1 MTQFN
6 PVDHPH
12 RRYNPL
18 TGQWILVSPHRAKR
32 PWQGAQE
39 TPAKQVLPA
48 HDPDCFLCAGNV
60 RVTGDKNPD
69 YTGTYVFTNDFAAL
83 MSDTPD
89 APESHDPLMRCQSA
103 RGTSRVICFSPDHS
117 KTLPELSVAALTEI
131 VKTWQEQTAEL
142 GKTYPWVQVF
152 ENKGAAMGCS
162 NPHPHGQIWAN
173 SFLPNE
179 AEREDRLQKE
189 YFAEQKSP
197 MLVDYVQRELADGS
211 RTVVETE
218 HWLAVVP
225 YWAAWP
231 FETLLLPKA
240 HVLRITDLTDAQRSD
255 LALALKKLTSR
266 YDNLFYDL
274 VAGFEDLPQ
283 LSAENNC
290 PDFCFY
296 LAETLM
302 VIDHQKKST
311 RIQASLFAP
320 NEEEKQRLT
329 ARLNELRQQLTE
341 AAPPL
346 PVVSVP
352 HMRCECNQSDEE
364 FGGVVRL
371 LQKAIRAGE
380 IFQVVPSRRFSLP
393 CPSPLAAYYVL
404 KKSNPSPYMF
414 FMQDNDFTLF
424 GASPESSLK
433 YDATSRQIE
442 IYPIA
447 GTRPRGRRAD
457 GSLDRD
463 LDSRIELEM
472 RTDHKELSEHLML
485 VDLARNDLA
494 RICTPGSRYVAD
506 LTKVD
511 RYSYVMHLVSR
522 VVGELRHD
530 LDALHAYRACM
541 NMGTLSGAPKVR
553 AMQLI
558 AEAEGRRRGS
568 YGGAVGY
575 FTAHGDLD
583 TCIVIRS
590 ALVEN
595 GIATVQA
602 GAGVVL
608 DSVPQS
614 EADETRNKARAV
626 LRAIA
631 TAHHAQETF

>member
-1 MTQFN
+1 MQTQKPALKIISGDAVYREN
-6 PVDHPH
+6 PTALFHQVCG
-12 RRYNPL
+12 N
-18 TGQWILVSPHRAKR
+18 R
-32 PWQGAQE
+32 PA
-39 TPAKQVLPA
+39 
-48 HDPDCFLCAGNV
+48 
-60 RVTGDKNPD
+60 
-69 YTGTYVFTNDFAAL
+69 
-83 MSDTPD
+83 
-89 APESHDPLMRCQSA
+89 
-103 RGTSRVICFSPDHS
+103 
-117 KTLPELSVAALTEI
+117 
-131 VKTWQEQTAEL
+131 
-142 GKTYPWVQVF
+142 
-152 ENKGAAMGCS
+152 
-162 NPHPHGQIWAN
+162 
-173 SFLPNE
+173 
-179 AEREDRLQKE
+179 
-189 YFAEQKSP
+189 
-197 MLVDYVQRELADGS
+197 
-211 RTVVETE
+211 
-218 HWLAVVP
+218 
-225 YWAAWP
+225 
-231 FETLLLPKA
+231 TLLLESADIDSKDDLKSLLLVDSA
-240 HVLRITDLTDAQRSD
+240 LRITAMGDTVTIEALSANGTALLTLLDAELPSGVENQRQPN
-255 LALALKKLTSR
+255 SR
-266 YDNLFYDL
+266 VLRFPPVSTLLDEDARLCSLSVFDAFRLLQELVTVPVDEREAMFFGGLFAYDL
-274 VAGFEDLPQ
+274 VAGFEDLPP
-283 LSAENNC
+283 LDSNTGC
-290 PDFCFY
+290 PDYCFY
-296 LAETLM
+296 LAETLL
-302 VIDHQKKST
+302 VIDHQTKNT
-311 RIQASLFAP
+311 RIQASLFTADAR
-320 NEEEKQRLT
+320 EE
-329 ARLNELRQQLTE
+329 ARLNARVAQLREELAL
-341 AAPPL
+341 PPAEL
-346 PVVSVP
+346 PVEKVAD
-352 HMRCECNQSDEE
+352 MRCECNQSDEE
-364 FGGVVRL
+364 FGAVVRDM
-371 LQKAIRAGE
+371 QKAIRAGE

-393 CPSPLAAYYVL
+393 CPSPLAAYDVL

-414 FMQDNDFTLF
+414 FMQDNDFSLF

-511 RYSYVMHLVSR
+511 RYSFVMHLVSR
-522 VVGELRHD
+522 VVGALRHD

-558 AEAEGRRRGS
+558 ADAEGRRRGS

-590 ALVEN
+590 AFVEN
-595 GIATVQA
+595 GVATVQA

-631 TAHHAQETF
+631 TAHHAQEIF